1 VPSQGEARLGVST
14 KPGAPPDYFG
24 YSHHR
29 GCIIVAPEMG
39 DRAMAALR
47 ATVAA
52 KPADGSRLVAKK
64 ETRSLGAPPG
74 ASLAANC
81 VWCGAEIVVCVRC
94 THCRAGPKY
103 CRWDP
108 AS

>member
-1 VPSQGEARLGVST
+1 
-14 KPGAPPDYFG
+14 
-24 YSHHR
+24 
-29 GCIIVAPEMG
+29 MG

-47 ATVAA
+47 ETVAA
-52 KPADGSRLVAKK
+52 KPADGSRLIAKK
-64 ETRSLGAPPG
+64 ESRSLGAPPG

-103 CRWDP
+103 CRLDP
-108 AS
+108 ASESESSVAARRPMSIVLLLLRSLWCEYEVTESAR